1 MQHVARCSDSQMF
14 NSSAGVC
21 RRSMAGP
28 ISIARSSP
36 TISAVCDWGIEKTLV
51 YGGDRPEVGRHPPTI
66 YTTCQT
72 GEDEVVFGRV
82 VSLPDG
88 LARAELAVLF
98 RYDVVEKSPIL
109 IGEAGELLPF
119 SSPLSF
125 ADTPFVIGISLEQ
138 AGPRTHT
145 QRGDCAF
152 PRVVQ
157 QASGAPI
164 IDASFRNTCTD
175 ERRLA
180 ASPGL
185 PLASCKSGHIWS
197 IPVAQRLVLAGGR
210 LGLLDKARTS
220 PGEDYSQ
227 ASRKRRHPEASM
239 LLAEETRY

>member
-1 MQHVARCSDSQMF
+1 MQHVARCRDSQMF

-36 TISAVCDWGIEKTLV
+36 AISRSATGVSRRRWSMAAT
-51 YGGDRPEVGRHPPTI
+51 GRRSAAIRQQFIPTR
-66 YTTCQT
+66 QT

-98 RYDVVEKSPIL
+98 RYDVVRRARSSSERRVNCSIFISSVIRYHTLRHRHLPRA
-109 IGEAGELLPF
+109 GRAEDPHSEAIV
-119 SSPLSF
+119 
-125 ADTPFVIGISLEQ
+125 TSLALCSRQ
-138 AGPRTHT
+138 
-145 QRGDCAF
+145 
-152 PRVVQ
+152 
-157 QASGAPI
+157 SGAPI

-175 ERRLA
+175 EQRLA
-180 ASPGL
+180 TCPGL

-197 IPVAQRLVLAGGR
+197 IPGAQRLVLAGGR